1 MKVKMPKMGSTQKQ
15 EEESSHP
22 ARAIKQTSP
31 TKGKSPFQDGLLPG
45 CAPLINKVATSPPRH
60 VARSYNR
67 SRCCPTS
74 IRPRELVLSTST
86 PSVAPSLPPQPEYH
100 FHKLATSSACSHG
113 AAIIATGQLCDGV
126 GRILPFPLIQDDWLP
141 RMNAS
146 KDLFL
151 IRLEDLDPYAPALL
165 THDLSLHTDWRLK
178 AAVEA
183 NPLRPM
189 I

>member
-1 MKVKMPKMGSTQKQ
+1 MKVKMSKIGSTQKQ

-74 IRPRELVLSTST
+74 IRPRELVLSTPT
-86 PSVAPSLPPQPEYH
+86 PSVAPSLPPQPEFH

-113 AAIIATGQLCDGV
+113 PPSSLQVHFVTVSAAFSLSHQFRTTGCLV
-126 GRILPFPLIQDDWLP
+126 
-141 RMNAS
+141 
-146 KDLFL
+146 
-151 IRLEDLDPYAPALL
+151 
-165 THDLSLHTDWRLK
+165 
-178 AAVEA
+178 
-183 NPLRPM
+183 
-189 I
+189 